1 MNIALLNLRITF
13 QKNVIVS
20 DKIGNRK
27 NTWEDYFS
35 CYATISGESGTETA
49 TAGQTIPTRTAAFT
63 VRYCKD
69 VAAVTTDDFR
79 IVCGDELYNI
89 TNIDHMNH
97 KRKALK
103 FGVKKARR

>member
-20 DKIGNRK
+20 DKIG
-27 NTWEDYFS
+27 
-35 CYATISGESGTETA
+35 ESGTETA
-49 TAGQTIPTRTAAFT
+49 TAGQTIPTGTSAFT